1 MYGSLSR
8 TTQIHCTYQR
18 WATWLECQVP
28 ASKHQSLKQTLKR
41 KSLTSSPLPPKRLNI
56 SSLFS
61 FMNLHVWYH
70 LEGGSINTRANGMLC
85 SNQSESQAIVA
96 GNHAPPLRSGH
107 LPLPGFIHFLRFTS
121 HFKGSFS
128 LPKTM
133 SIATFNAT
141 HIYPQL
147 RCLTSSLKVS
157 CRITR
162 VVHTSSWPSYDERP
176 LPCEQTFDTRWQ
188 TARMWNDSTT
198 HLLPVH
204 CWMTACLYLTADKS
218 RASFHL
224 FISNIL

>member
-18 WATWLECQVP
+18 WVTWLECQVP

-41 KSLTSSPLPPKRLNI
+41 KSLTSSPLPPKHLNI

-61 FMNLHVWYH
+61 FMSLHVWYH

-85 SNQSESQAIVA
+85 SNQSESQAIVT

-147 RCLTSSLKVS
+147 RCLHHVKVQHKLFKGLLQNHKG
-157 CRITR
+157 CTHFIMTILWWKATA
-162 VVHTSSWPSYDERP
+162 VWTDLWYPMANCAHVE
-176 LPCEQTFDTRWQ
+176 WQ
-188 TARMWNDSTT
+188 HYTPTACTLLNDC
-198 HLLPVH
+198 LPVSN
-204 CWMTACLYLTADKS
+204 S
-218 RASFHL
+218 RQ
-224 FISNIL
+224 I